1 MHNTPQVK
9 PQTIAEQL
17 DRLNKINIE
26 NVTLVDNV
34 AAVRDVINKLE
45 NRIPSTRVNTFL
57 NLRKRNYPA
66 SSLRDALGIPIW
78 EVYQLLDKFD
88 SVLRPLGL
96 QRQEADNYERGNSF
110 YGVIAN

>member
-1 MHNTPQVK
+1 M
-9 PQTIAEQL
+9 
-17 DRLNKINIE
+17 NKINIE

-34 AAVRDVINKLE
+34 AAVKDVINKLE
-45 NRIPSTRVNTFL
+45 NRIFSTRVNTFL
-57 NLRKRNYPA
+57 NLRKHNYPA

-96 QRQEADNYERGNSF
+96 QRQEADNYER
-110 YGVIAN
+110 

>member
-34 AAVRDVINKLE
+34 ATVKDVINKLE

-57 NLRKRNYPA
+57 NLRKHNYPA
-66 SSLRDALGIPIW
+66 SSSRCAWHSNQG
-78 EVYQLLDKFD
+78 
-88 SVLRPLGL
+88 GL
-96 QRQEADNYERGNSF
+96 SASR
-110 YGVIAN
+110 